1 MSTSNTPWN
10 PGVGRLFGGA
20 PAITGQAARRRSLLY
35 AAFRSFDLGALDFN
49 EGNCRRAADADF
61 ASRYGDGDPPI
72 GTFEGAG
79 FRVGR
84 CFRMVGGRPLLMS
97 GLGERTSVD

>member
-1 MSTSNTPWN
+1 MPWN

-20 PAITGQAARRRSLLY
+20 PATKVQATPRRSLLY

-61 ASRYGDGDPPI
+61 VFRYGGGDPPI

-97 GLGERTSVD
+97 GLEERAGVD